1 MRRLIMWNM
10 VTLDGCFEGAKPWDI
25 GWHELAWGEELERLS
40 VEQTGAA
47 DMLLF
52 GRVTYEGMAAY
63 WPSATGEVADIMN
76 AIPKVVFSKTLPRAE
91 WHNTRLVREDA
102 AGEVTRLKQEA
113 GKDLLLFG
121 SAKLAA
127 SLTHAG
133 LIDEYR
139 LGLTP
144 VVLGAGTPLFKPAPE
159 ILKMKLLEARALETG
174 CVLLRYEP
182 VR

>member
-1 MRRLIMWNM
+1 MQRLIMWNM
-10 VTLDGCFEGAKPWDI
+10 MTLDGCFEGAKPWDI

-91 WHNTRLVREDA
+91 WHNARLVREDA
-102 AGEVTRLKQEA
+102 AGDEAPRSPRARDGVCAAAVRAGAIREPRWPGVTFCGYLPSHRHE
-113 GKDLLLFG
+113 
-121 SAKLAA
+121 
-127 SLTHAG
+127 
-133 LIDEYR
+133 ER
-139 LGLTP
+139 P
-144 VVLGAGTPLFKPAPE
+144 
-159 ILKMKLLEARALETG
+159 
-174 CVLLRYEP
+174 
-182 VR
+182 